1 MIDPLPHIDH
11 REIDYEKF
19 RKNFYVEHEEILM
32 LQDAKVAEL
41 RNTLG
46 IRVGVLPAH
55 CCFVWQMLSSERV
68 FLKVSGI
75 AAQNPCAVSL
85 TSTSMRS

>member
-19 RKNFYVEHEEILM
+19 RRNFYVEHEEISILE
-32 LQDAKVAEL
+32 DAKVAEL

-46 IRVGVLPAH
+46 IRVGFL
-55 CCFVWQMLSSERV
+55 QSEHY
-68 FLKVSGI
+68 FW
-75 AAQNPCAVSL
+75 
-85 TSTSMRS
+85 